1 MNQQEGFKISKMKVI
16 TMRIISILFLIVLFF
31 FLPATGAN
39 ADVLDDVD
47 SSLLTG
53 VSIAGQA
60 NSLVESV
67 TIYTPEDGFDWLGFN
82 FDWAKL
88 KIVSFGGLYSDEDLN
103 EVVYE
108 TTFAGHLGQ
117 SDTFFIS
124 VKSIDEPLDEWA
136 GGVLYNLTQHLP

>member
-88 KIVSFGGLYSDEDLN
+88 KIVSFGGLYSD
-103 EVVYE
+103 
-108 TTFAGHLGQ
+108 
-117 SDTFFIS
+117 
-124 VKSIDEPLDEWA
+124 
-136 GGVLYNLTQHLP
+136 